1 MPASFIFRGDSYLES
16 ERINSLSGAAEIFYL
31 RLMCAADAHGLMDA
45 RPSILR
51 VRLYGLRLDR
61 MREADMPRLLAECEK
76 AGLIRLYS
84 VDHKPYLQIL
94 RFGQRLRTNPK
105 YPAPPPQLD
114 DTPPQ
119 PAATCPHS
127 ADNLQQPAAICPQPA
142 ATCQQP
148 ADNLPQPVSNLPQS
162 ADNLPHEIE
171 YEKEIEKEKERESLY
186 DMPRYN
192 TPPAQ
197 APTPSIFRSAEE
209 RAAYKTWLSAI
220 KAAHPAGR
228 ERATLDSQLHTVAIA
243 AFRSVPTA
251 HQQADLLRAFYD
263 SNLQLSTTGRP
274 FKKPM
279 ELRWYLVDLADI
291 IVSARQWAKE
301 TRWKPKRPPK
311 SEHGPS
317 VPTSPQPQPQEIA
330 TDQDIADFFTD
341 FRSCLREMAESTKPP
356 SDYIQE

>member
-1 MPASFIFRGDSYLES
+1 MPASFLFRGDSYLES

-76 AGLIRLYS
+76 AGLIRLYT

-119 PAATCPHS
+119 PAAPCP
-127 ADNLQQPAAICPQPA
+127 
-142 ATCQQP
+142 QP

-171 YEKEIEKEKERESLY
+171 YEKEKEKEREGLTT
-186 DMPRYN
+186 MPPY
-192 TPPAQ
+192 TPHPQ
-197 APTPSIFRSAEE
+197 QNTPSIFRSAEE
-209 RAAYKTWLSAI
+209 RAAYKTWLTAI
-220 KAAHPAGR
+220 KAAHPGGR
-228 ERATLDSQLHTVAIA
+228 ERATLDHQLHTVAIG

-251 HQQADLLRAFYD
+251 HQQANLLRAFYD
-263 SNLQLSTTGRP
+263 SNLQTSTTGRP

-279 ELRWYLVDLADI
+279 EFRWYLVDLADVI
-291 IVSARQWAKE
+291 ISARQWAKE
-301 TRWKPKRPPK
+301 TRWKPAGATPPK
-311 SEHGPS
+311 KNPHAA
-317 VPTSPQPQPQEIA
+317 QPEQPQEIA
-330 TDQDIADFFTD
+330 TPEDIADFFSD
-341 FRSCLREMAESTKPP
+341 FRACLSDFAANHKPP
-356 SDYIQE
+356 TDYIPE